1 MVVDCY
7 SIQASATIGRKQERR
22 LGCTVGAKMQTNTGG
37 GGGGMTP
44 KELCDNDDLATSLV
58 LDPYLGFVTHKMNIR
73 YRPLK
78 ANKDELRKIICE
90 FIQNQ
95 NYEKAYKKLMGG
107 DWGARLPHT
116 KSKQQQIN
124 LENHVKRY
132 LRVFDKESGF
142 AIEPC
147 YRYSLEAQKGA
158 KICATRKWLKNEK
171 ISCLV
176 GCIAELSEKE
186 EAALLHPG
194 KNDFSVMFSCRK
206 NCAQLWL
213 GPAAYINHD
222 CRANCKFVPTGRDTA
237 CVKVLRDIE
246 VGEEIT
252 CFYGE
257 DFFGDNNCY
266 CECETCERRGTG
278 AFASQ
283 KPGEELSSGY
293 RLRETDNRINRTK
306 HRQQPLNRNKQQADT
321 ALTERNAV
329 LVGNVAV
336 APQSLSMKE
345 LRRKGLTKY
354 DAELL
359 IAQGCR
365 FSDINQQQQPAIN
378 NGENVLQTRPHP
390 SALTSTSVTRNLRN
404 KQMGKFDG
412 STADGSAIKT
422 TQPLRAPRLH
432 KRTESKKG
440 KLTVKS
446 RSPCLSNSVIK
457 DTEVADIGH
466 RKEDSDRVPVHEES
480 LYSRLQKQIHSLNAE
495 MEHGFCVEEPRRTV
509 VTESSSEG
517 SSFQRECPLRLTEVS
532 ENTSESN
539 GDSVEEERAI
549 PDLIAEVDALKPV
562 DNVNSSNYKKGHYST
577 NACDSIRLSSTSQ
590 VHVQC
595 LHTAELLPEEGT
607 SCQSR
612 DSRASSPVRDNE
624 SENDLR
630 GSTER
635 ASCVSKRSKS
645 HSRQFV
651 SSDEQESRKMLPS
664 EESSCVFQDEDTS
677 PSIGERA
684 SPPQVDFRESDAR
697 VVETSRSDD
706 EGCDETSPA
715 KVIVM
720 QKYTVGRQ
728 VESENCGSA
737 IVAVDNANP
746 AARSDSVEFS
756 GLNPEGIDIET
767 AAPTGNVFKCRDS
780 SMLPSQEGQ
789 TCFLTRSDDAY
800 VGGGVETCDIVVKPD
815 ATALRSADD
824 VDVRLNF
831 SEGSG
836 APADF
841 GSMQAANYNDLTGH
855 TSLDENV
862 REFSSKRSSSKRK
875 DASDGSSR
883 SRKSQKRLSSGKS
896 KSKHSVL
903 LDDAGQHAASDGVSV
918 KSHSKASKSKNRSTR
933 SQRRDRQRSATAEIG
948 EADDDSGIQGD
959 IYEFSEKESNL
970 EDIGILSI
978 IRRGGKHE
986 TRHHASSI
994 SSHLQEMQCNEDY
1007 SKTEPPV
1014 LVPEEP
1020 WPPATDPSRSEH
1032 HATDTNNGVQS
1043 GANCDVETS
1052 LDRLAAYDENSRAR
1066 KSSTPSECQ
1075 WRTSSSDCRVC
1086 PVTPERTGGR
1096 LKLTLRMKRSPVL
1109 DDIAESGTSLSE
1121 DSYEPEYEVL
1131 RVEGVERSKRRKK
1144 HKSRSHERGHK
1155 KRDYPPPMKRLRL
1168 ILGNE
1173 THTIDLPH
1181 S

>member
-1 MVVDCY
+1 MVVDCL
-7 SIQASATIGRKQERR
+7 SIQASATAVRKQERR
-22 LGCTVGAKMQTNTGG
+22 LGGTVSTKMQPNSGG
-37 GGGGMTP
+37 GCGMTP
-44 KELCDNDDLATSLV
+44 KELSDNDDLATSLV
-58 LDPYLGFVTHKMNIR
+58 LDPYLGFTTHKMNIR

-90 FIQNQ
+90 FIQTQ

-124 LENHVKRY
+124 LENHIKRY
-132 LRVFDKESGF
+132 LRVFDKDSGF

-147 YRYSLEAQKGA
+147 YRYSLEGQKGA
-158 KICATRKWLKNEK
+158 KICATRKWMKHEK

-222 CRANCKFVPTGRDTA
+222 CRANCKFVATGRDTA

-257 DFFGDNNCY
+257 DFFGDGNCY

-283 KPGEELSSGY
+283 KPGEEMSSGISNAKFGATNYESRFIVNYFLGY

-329 LVGNVAV
+329 LVGNAAV

-365 FSDINQQQQPAIN
+365 FSDINQQQPAIN

-390 SALTSTSVTRNLRN
+390 SAITTSVTRNLRN
-404 KQMGKFDG
+404 KQMCKFDG
-412 STADGSAIKT
+412 NIGDGGTIKN
-422 TQPLRAPRLH
+422 TQSLRSSRLY

-440 KLTVKS
+440 KIGVKS
-446 RSPCLSNSVIK
+446 ASPCPIVK
-457 DTEVADIGH
+457 DTEMMDISH

-480 LYSRLQKQIHSLNAE
+480 LYSRLQKHHSSLASQVNR
-495 MEHGFCVEEPRRTV
+495 GFCGSQRPA
-509 VTESSSEG
+509 VTEESSMENS
-517 SSFQRECPLRLTEVS
+517 CPLRLMEVDDI
-532 ENTSESN
+532 SESN
-539 GDSVEEERAI
+539 NNGDSAEEERGI
-549 PDLIAEVDALKPV
+549 PDLTAEVELKAV

-590 VHVQC
+590 VHIQR
-595 LHTAELLPEEGT
+595 LHTAE
-607 SCQSR
+607 SISKDICRSR
-612 DSRASSPVRDNE
+612 DYHHSSSPMRNKE
-624 SENDLR
+624 NENDPCD
-630 GSTER
+630 TVEQ
-635 ASCVSKRSKS
+635 ANCVNKRSKS
-645 HSRQFV
+645 NGKRFTSM
-651 SSDEQESRKMLPS
+651 DERDDRKEP
-664 EESSCVFQDEDTS
+664 DEDSSGEFEDDDS
-677 PSIGERA
+677 PSLIEEKKDLRQADYREDDA
-684 SPPQVDFRESDAR
+684 SH
-697 VVETSRSDD
+697 ETSSRSDD
-706 EGCDETSPA
+706 EYCDINSA
-715 KVIVM
+715 NVM
-720 QKYTVGRQ
+720 TMEKYDEEKE
-728 VESENCGSA
+728 VESEGCENS
-737 IVAVDNANP
+737 I
-746 AARSDSVEFS
+746 AADATTNRLDSVEYCD
-756 GLNPEGIDIET
+756 LNSEG
-767 AAPTGNVFKCRDS
+767 V
-780 SMLPSQEGQ
+780 
-789 TCFLTRSDDAY
+789 
-800 VGGGVETCDIVVKPD
+800 VETKISTEDVLEWHNSMVAHREEEEESVVMKSDTFVANVRFD
-815 ATALRSADD
+815 AKSEVSALHAMEMDSR
-824 VDVRLNF
+824 VDVTEESGVANF
-831 SEGSG
+831 HNI
-836 APADF
+836 
-841 GSMQAANYNDLTGH
+841 QTANYNSDLTGH
-855 TSLDENV
+855 RNVEDGHDHALMKKSSRRKDHALDA
-862 REFSSKRSSSKRK
+862 SSKS
-875 DASDGSSR
+875 

-896 KSKHSVL
+896 KSKYGILTEGDENDS
-903 LDDAGQHAASDGVSV
+903 GGT
-918 KSHSKASKSKNRSTR
+918 KSHKTGKSKNKSTR
-933 SQRRDRQRSATAEIG
+933 SQRRDRQRSATADIG

-959 IYEFSEKESNL
+959 IYEFNEKESNL

-978 IRRGGKHE
+978 IRRGKHE
-986 TRHHASSI
+986 SRNASS
-994 SSHLQEMQCNEDY
+994 SVTASPVQEMQCNDEY
-1007 SKTEPPV
+1007 NKAEPPV
-1014 LVPEEP
+1014 LIREEP
-1020 WPPATDPSRSEH
+1020 WPPADPGTQNEHSTDSSS
-1032 HATDTNNGVQS
+1032 GVQS
-1043 GANCDVETS
+1043 AENCDES
-1052 LDRLAAYDENSRAR
+1052 LQRLTAYDNSGSTR
-1066 KSSTPSECQ
+1066 KSSSTPSECQ
-1075 WRTSSSDCRVC
+1075 WQTSNSSDCRVC
-1086 PVTPERTGGR
+1086 PVTPERTGR

-1109 DDIAESGTSLSE
+1109 EDIAESGTSGLSE

-1131 RVEGVERSKRRKK
+1131 RVEGLERRKRRKK
-1144 HKSRSHERGHK
+1144 HKSRDRERRHK
-1155 KRDYPPPMKRLRL
+1155 KSRELNLDPPPPPMKRLRL

-1173 THTIDLPH
+1173 TRTIDLTH